1 MKKNKGMALI
11 ASMII
16 VLVVSIVAVAIASTS
31 ASNRIASFSTY
42 DTTSSYANSQAGI
55 NLGEV
60 ILMTASTEEL
70 DSPEY
75 SQAKIPSG
83 KIARK
88 VSDQCNTYTAVS
100 DMLSSANSCFWWVGN
115 TNSFISNSNFMSVI
129 GSDYYDSSAYP
140 NAQTRFKLEERSER
154 RTKSLEAG
162 DKLGR
167 KFYRITS
174 VGYGNTEGLAKIQG
188 QIGVYSVI
196 ATTPQ
201 VDENATEY

>member
-70 DSPEY
+70 DSPDY
-75 SQAKIPSG
+75 SQERIPAG

-88 VSDQCNTYTAVS
+88 VSDDCNSYS
-100 DMLSSANSCFWWVGN
+100 DISAMIAGANSCFWWIGN
-115 TNSFISNSNFMSVI
+115 TNSFITNTNFMSVI
-129 GSDYYDSSAYP
+129 GSEYYDSTAYP
-140 NAQTRFKLEERSER
+140 NAQTKFKLEERSER

-174 VGYGNTEGLAKIQG
+174 IGYGNTEGLAKIQG

-196 ATTPQ
+196 ATTPK
-201 VDENATEY
+201 VDEDAEDY